1 MHCTTP
7 LTDSSLTVHCS
18 ASSSTSYCPAR
29 FCNRL
34 CHTRA
39 QRVHPLLC
47 NAQNPASAP
56 LIKFARASSW
66 MGLSAL
72 SQCTARL
79 LLDHAVQGEDAKTF
93 EDEWKVVG
101 ALATLGMEERSKNG
115 WYVDTRPRSPRHW
128 CSCYAGRAAPNLTRS
143 SGRKHTSF
151 MSKHS
156 MRLVHPPTRRNLRD
170 CSRRDCPST
179 CIIRSSL
186 TMASYKGLGAWL

>member
-1 MHCTTP
+1 MVSGVYISILSGSVRCVLLIQVHRELFDLQQNGRACSHCTTP

-39 QRVHPLLC
+39 QRVHPLLS

-72 SQCTARL
+72 RQCTARL

-115 WYVDTRPRSPRHW
+115 WYVNTRPRFPRH
-128 CSCYAGRAAPNLTRS
+128 
-143 SGRKHTSF
+143 
-151 MSKHS
+151 
-156 MRLVHPPTRRNLRD
+156 
-170 CSRRDCPST
+170 
-179 CIIRSSL
+179 
-186 TMASYKGLGAWL
+186 